1 MLRSEERL
9 VSAPRPAKAAPPAPP
24 SRSER
29 DPRIDAFRGIAL
41 VMILIDHMPGNP
53 YEAGTIRNFG
63 FSDAAEAFFVM
74 SGIAA
79 GLAYS
84 GGFDRWRR
92 GEGSLWRAVS
102 PLWLRAWTLYLVQI
116 FLTVFALAAFAWAA
130 GTFWRA
136 EFLEIHNTGL
146 IYSNPREA
154 LPGLLMLSYQLGYV
168 NILPA
173 YIVLLLGA
181 PLALWAGTRWPWPVI
196 GASFALWFC
205 ASLWR
210 WNLPNWPG
218 GGGWFFSPMAW
229 QCIFVIGLMIGIR
242 QRQGRPLLRASP
254 VLLGLAVAFLVFTLL
269 WRVVPGLGEAMNHL
283 MWQLGE
289 LGVPPNMVT
298 HTKTYLGFPRLLH
311 ILALVYVLSCL
322 PVVRRAAATRLA
334 APLRL
339 LGRQGLLVFAAGT
352 ALALLGQIVMR
363 VEPGEAWPAWALP
376 PLALAISFALAWV
389 KDLGRP
395 KHAPPR
401 ATRGYSAAPPP

>member
-1 MLRSEERL
+1 MRRSKPART
-9 VSAPRPAKAAPPAPP
+9 SAPASPLPRG
-24 SRSER
+24 ER
-29 DPRIDAFRGIAL
+29 NPRIDAFRGLAL

-84 GGFDRWRR
+84 GGFERARR
-92 GEGSLWRAVS
+92 GEASLWRAVA

-136 EFLEIHNTGL
+136 EFNTIHNTGL
-146 IYSNPREA
+146 IYSAPREA
-154 LPGLLMLSYQLGYV
+154 LQGLLILSYQIGYV

-181 PLALWAGTRWPWPVI
+181 PLALWAGLRWPWAVI
-196 GASFALWFC
+196 AVSLLLWYFAG
-205 ASLWR
+205 LWR

-218 GGGWFFSPMAW
+218 GGGWFFSPMTW

-242 QRQGRPLLRASP
+242 QRQGRPLLRANP
-254 VLLGLAVAFLVFTLL
+254 VLLVLAAAFLLFTLA
-269 WRVVPGLGEAMNHL
+269 WRLVPGLGEAMNHR

-322 PVVRRAAATRLA
+322 SIVRRAAATWVA

-363 VEPGEAWPAWALP
+363 VEPDETWPAWALP
-376 PLALAISFALAWV
+376 PLALAISFVLAWV
-389 KDLGRP
+389 KDLGRSG
-395 KHAPPR
+395 AGSAR
-401 ATRGYSAAPPP
+401 AARQAGAAPPP